1 MTIINL
7 TQHNPTPEQS
17 ELGVVNLPQPLKEK
31 VISLIT
37 FNEIPTISLLESNAK
52 RIAGIVSDY
61 AKINGIENPTAMIGG
76 APYFMGHL
84 ETALKAAGVKPV
96 YAFTMRESIDEI
108 LPDGSIKKVA
118 VFRHAGWV
126 EV

>member
-1 MTIINL
+1 MTILNL
-7 TQHNPTPEQS
+7 TQHNPTKEQ
-17 ELGVVNLPQPLKEK
+17 ETLGVVNLPQELREE
-31 VISLIT
+31 VIKLIT
-37 FNEIPTISLLESNAK
+37 FNEIPTKELLEDNAF
-52 RIAGIVSDY
+52 IVANAVAYY
-61 AKINGIENPTAMIGG
+61 AKSFGIDNPTAMIGG

-84 ETALKAAGVKPV
+84 EAALKAVGIKPV
-96 YAFTMRESIDEI
+96 YAFSVRESIDEI